1 MIESMF
7 HLQAPL
13 VEKIVR
19 PIIVYF
25 FLILLLRIFGK
36 RELAQLNP
44 FDLVVLLSL
53 SNVVQNALI
62 GNDNSVTGGIVGAM
76 SLLTINWVV
85 VRFLYS
91 SPRVDRIVGGT
102 ERILVQ
108 NGVIDQKALQDELLT
123 EEELFAAIHKQGFDG
138 IEDIKEC
145 VLAPNG
151 SFYIEG
157 RKPTETETNQ
167 AVLIRKL
174 EQIQGELQ
182 QIQMRLPSA

>member
-13 VEKIVR
+13 LEKIVR

-25 FLILLLRIFGK
+25 FLIFLLRIFGK

-62 GNDNSVTGGIVGAM
+62 GNDNSVTGGIVGAF
-76 SLLTINWVV
+76 SLLGINWVV

-91 SPRVDRIVGGT
+91 SPKIDRIVGGT
-102 ERILVQ
+102 ERVLVR
-108 NGVIDQKALQDELLT
+108 NGVIDRDALRKELLT
-123 EEELFAAIHKQGFDG
+123 EAELLSAVHKQGFDG
-138 IEDIKEC
+138 IEDVEQC
-145 VLAPNG
+145 LLEPNG
-151 SFYIEG
+151 SFYIVG
-157 RKPTETETNQ
+157 RKPTAAETEHGD
-167 AVLIRKL
+167 LIRRL
-174 EQIQGELQ
+174 DEIQHDLQ
-182 QIQMRLPSA
+182 QIQKRLAAS

>member
-1 MIESMF
+1 MIETMF
-7 HLQAPL
+7 HLQIPL

-25 FLILLLRIFGK
+25 FLIFLLRIFGK

-76 SLLTINWVV
+76 SLLTINWLV

-91 SPRVDRIVGGT
+91 SPRIDRIVGGT
-102 ERILVQ
+102 ERVLILD
-108 NGVIDQKALQDELLT
+108 GVVDREALRKELLT
-123 EEELFAAIHKQGFDG
+123 EGELLSAVHKQGFDG
-138 IEDIKEC
+138 IEQIKKC
-145 VLAPNG
+145 VLEPNG
-151 SFYIEG
+151 SFYMEG
-157 RKPTETETNQ
+157 QKPSEAEANH
-167 AVLIRKL
+167 AHIVGRL
-174 EQIQGELQ
+174 EELHRQLQ
-182 QIQMRLPSA
+182 QIQKQLPSS

>member
-1 MIESMF
+1 MLENMF

-13 VEKIVR
+13 LEKIVR
-19 PIIVYF
+19 PIIVYC

-76 SLLTINWVV
+76 SLLTINWIV
-85 VRFLYS
+85 VRLLYS
-91 SPRVDRIVGGT
+91 SPQADSFIEGT
-102 ERILVQ
+102 ERVLILD
-108 NGVIDQKALQDELLT
+108 GVLDHVALRKELLT
-123 EEELFAAIHKQGFDG
+123 EQELLSVVHRQGFDDF
-138 IEDIKEC
+138 EAVQKC
-145 VLAPNG
+145 VLEPNG

-157 RKPTETETNQ
+157 RKPTETQ
-167 AVLIRKL
+167 DFHGDLLARLD
-174 EQIQGELQ
+174 QIQRDLQ
-182 QIQMRLPSA
+182 QIEKRLPAA

>member
-7 HLQAPL
+7 HLQSPL
-13 VEKIVR
+13 IEKIVR

-25 FLILLLRIFGK
+25 FLIFLLRIFGK

-102 ERILVQ
+102 ERVLVL
-108 NGVIDQKALQDELLT
+108 NGEIDRDALRKELLT
-123 EEELFAAIHKQGFDG
+123 EEELLSAIHKQGFDG
-138 IEDIKEC
+138 TEDIKKC
-145 VLAPNG
+145 VLEPNG

-157 RKPTETETNQ
+157 RKPSEAETHH
-167 AVLIRKL
+167 ADLLGRL
-174 EQIQGELQ
+174 EEIQRDLQ
-182 QIQMRLPSA
+182 RIQKQLPAS